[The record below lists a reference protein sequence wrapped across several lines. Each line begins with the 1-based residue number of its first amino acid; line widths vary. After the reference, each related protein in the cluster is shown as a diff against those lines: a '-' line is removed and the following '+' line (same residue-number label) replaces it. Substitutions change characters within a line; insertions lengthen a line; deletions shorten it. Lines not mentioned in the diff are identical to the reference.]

1 MDWLRVIGMIFYAP
15 LRGMREVRDRG
26 ALLHMVLLA
35 YASQLLYVFATQWLA
50 GNKSLLSHPTQVA
63 AFFFQSAASLLP
75 MAILLVPLIA
85 LIANLFD
92 RRGSFGLVIQQEY
105 ASLASVALYAL
116 VAANIFSVLIAAFFH
131 FRCIQAATV
140 ASSLQQLPTPLA
152 VARS

>member
-1 MDWLRVIGMIFYAP
+1 MRCQNPARKAGRASDTSSCAMTDWLRFIGMIFYAP

-75 MAILLVPLIA
+75 IAILLVPL
-85 LIANLFD
+85 
-92 RRGSFGLVIQQEY
+92 
-105 ASLASVALYAL
+105 
-116 VAANIFSVLIAAFFH
+116 
-131 FRCIQAATV
+131 
-140 ASSLQQLPTPLA
+140 
-152 VARS
+152 